1 MKPLRDVAVFPT
13 LFTLANLVSGFFAIV
28 VAARIDAPSPE
39 SNMTPTAAVMSRS
52 EDHFFFW
59 PLNRADPT
67 HNLMLSS
74 WLIFLAMFCD
84 VLDGRVARLT
94 RQTSDFG
101 GQLDSLSDMVSF
113 GVAPAFL
120 MVKMC
125 PSFTYE
131 YRQAVWIIAALFTI
145 CAALRLA
152 RFNVENTEEDKHLW
166 FGGLPTP
173 AGAAG
178 IAGFALLFYTLRKE
192 TPHLIHTQSIDL
204 AIQYGLPVFVVLIS
218 LLMVS
223 RIPYPHIVSHVFRGR
238 RSFPHVVGIIFA
250 IVPVLIFPSYAVPI
264 LTSLYV
270 IAPPAV
276 FFWQKFYLKRRE
288 HEPVM

>member
-1 MKPLRDVAVFPT
+1 MKPLRTIAVFPT

-28 VAARIDAPSPE
+28 VAARVDAPLTVSDKV
-39 SNMTPTAAVMSRS
+39 PTAAVISRQDRPF
-52 EDHFFFW
+52 EW
-59 PLNRADPT
+59 PLDPTDPT
-67 HNLMLSS
+67 HNLVLSS

-101 GQLDSLSDMVSF
+101 GQLDSLSDIVSF

-131 YRQAVWIIAALFTI
+131 YRQAVWFIAALFAG

-152 RFNVENTEEDKHLW
+152 RFNVETSEEDKHLW
-166 FGGLPTP
+166 FSGLPVP
-173 AGAAG
+173 AAAAG
-178 IAGFALLFYTLRKE
+178 IAGYALLFYTLRKD
-192 TPHLIHTQSIDL
+192 TLHLINTQNIDL
-204 AIQYGLPVFVVLIS
+204 VIQYGLPVFAVLIS

-223 RIPYPHIVSHVFRGR
+223 RIP
-238 RSFPHVVGIIFA
+238 FPHVVSHLFRGQRSFAHVVGLIFA
-250 IVPVLIFPSYAVPI
+250 TVPVFIFPSYAIPF
-264 LTSLYV
+264 LASLYV
-270 IAPPAV
+270 VAPPIL
-276 FFWQKFYLKRRE
+276 FFWQKFYLKRRQ
-288 HEPVM
+288 HEPVI

>member
-1 MKPLRDVAVFPT
+1 MKQLRTVAVFPT
-13 LFTLANLVSGFFAIV
+13 LFTLANLVSGFLAIV
-28 VAARIDAPSPE
+28 VAARIDAPTDD
-39 SNMTPTAAVMSRS
+39 SNKVPTTPVMSRS
-52 EDHFFFW
+52 DDHFFFW
-59 PLNRADPT
+59 PLDRTDPT
-67 HNLMLSS
+67 HNLVLSS

-101 GQLDSLSDMVSF
+101 GQLDSLSDIVSF

-131 YRQAVWIIAALFTI
+131 YRQAVWFIAALFAI

-152 RFNVENTEEDKHLW
+152 RFNVENSENDKHLW

-192 TPHLIHTQSIDL
+192 TQHFINTQSIDL
-204 AIQYGLPVFVVLIS
+204 AIQYGLPVFVILVS

-223 RIPYPHIVSHVFRGR
+223 RVPYPHIVSHFFRGR
-238 RSFPHVVGIIFA
+238 RSFPHLVGLIFA
-250 IVPVLIFPSYAVPI
+250 IVPVLIFPSYAAPI
-264 LTSLYV
+264 LTTLY
-270 IAPPAV
+270 ILAPPGV
-276 FFWQKFYLKRRE
+276 FFWQKFYLKRRQ